1 MDPKLLSILKAYD
14 KPEYKKYPPPDFDYK
29 QMLERVKEL
38 KPTIKK
44 IVGRSFVLRDYFK
57 YPTTFFADLSI
68 EELQTAD
75 TGQTYIHTILGI
87 RFSCF
92 GNLFT
97 IWSTSSEPL
106 EANKIKA
113 LVEAVKTHG
122 FVYIDMDSLNEP
134 YYAENHRLS
143 GTWWDQ
149 YFELLPT

>member
-1 MDPKLLSILKAYD
+1 MDSELLSILKTYD

-29 QMLERVKEL
+29 HMLARVKEL

-44 IVGRSFVLRDYFK
+44 IVGRSLVLHDYFQ
-57 YPTTFFADLSI
+57 YPTSFFADLSV
-68 EELQTAD
+68 EELHTAD
-75 TGQTYIHTILGI
+75 TGQTYIRTIVGI

-97 IWSTSSEPL
+97 IWSSSSEPL
-106 EANKIKA
+106 EAKKITA
-113 LVEAVKTHG
+113 IVEAVEARG
-122 FVYIDMDSLNEP
+122 FVYIDMASLDEP